1 MRKKIDIRHL
11 AAALL
16 AALMLLACLPV
27 TQADAAGN
35 TIHISS
41 EAELRVLVDRVQR
54 GEIRYCPHGRPV
66 AVKMSQYELEKLF
79 KRA

>member
-35 TIHISS
+35 TLHISCGIWPP
-41 EAELRVLVDRVQR
+41 AARWTP
-54 GEIRYCPHGRPV
+54 GPAIKTWCWT
-66 AVKMSQYELEKLF
+66 AT
-79 KRA
+79 

>member
-16 AALMLLACLPV
+16 TALMLLACLPV
-27 TQADAAGN
+27 TQADASGN

-41 EAELRVLVDRVQR
+41 EAELRDLAASCALDTWSRDKTW
-54 GEIRYCPHGRPV
+54 CWT
-66 AVKMSQYELEKLF
+66 AT
-79 KRA
+79 

>member
-41 EAELRVLVDRVQR
+41 EAELRTWPPAARWTP
-54 GEIRYCPHGRPV
+54 GPAIKTWCWT
-66 AVKMSQYELEKLF
+66 AT
-79 KRA
+79 

>member
-1 MRKKIDIRHL
+1 MMRKKIDIRHL

-41 EAELRVLVDRVQR
+41 EAELRNLLSLEHRMEKQDK
-54 GEIRYCPHGRPV
+54 RPRRTKSV
-66 AVKMSQYELEKLF
+66 TKQPDV
-79 KRA
+79 R

>member
-35 TIHISS
+35 TKIGRASCR
-41 EAELRVLVDRVQR
+41 ERV
-54 GEIRYCPHGRPV
+54 
-66 AVKMSQYELEKLF
+66 
-79 KRA
+79 